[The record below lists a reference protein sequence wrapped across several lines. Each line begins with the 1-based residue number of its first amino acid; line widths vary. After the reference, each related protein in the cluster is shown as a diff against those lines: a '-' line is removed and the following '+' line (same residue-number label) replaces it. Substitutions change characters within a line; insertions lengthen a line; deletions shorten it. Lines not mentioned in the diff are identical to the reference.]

1 MFVLHKNAPIQPVAQ
16 ALDRRIMAYTQ
27 ALMLVEMTMG
37 KGAVGAMHTHPHH
50 QVDYV
55 SEGAVDFTLGNE
67 TVRMGKGDSVY
78 IPPNVPHGAVAL
90 EEHTILL
97 DIFSPM
103 RDEFIAC
110 EKQLLDSE

>member
-1 MFVLHKNAPIQPVAQ
+1 MFVFHKNAQIQPVSQ
-16 ALDRRIMAYTQ
+16 NMERRIMAYDQ
-27 ALMLVEMTMG
+27 PLMLVEMTMG
-37 KGAVGAMHTHPHH
+37 KGAIGAMHTHTHH

-55 SEGAVDFTLGNE
+55 SEGAVNFTLGD
-67 TVRMGKGDSVY
+67 TTLRMEKGDSVY

-103 RDEFIAC
+103 RDDFVNPAKEI
-110 EKQLLDSE
+110 